1 MISQFLYTILAALLS
16 IAALFVSTK
25 IIGNKQMSQMNMF
38 DYINGITI
46 GSIAAEMAV
55 DRDHDV
61 QALIAIGIYTLV
73 LYLISKISEKNI
85 AARRFLTGK
94 SILLMK
100 NGKMLEQNFRMG
112 KIDLNEFLTQCRI
125 SGFFDVGEIDTAVLE
140 QNGRISFHPKPNK
153 RPATP
158 ADLAVQ
164 VPEEKLPMA
173 VIIDGE
179 IMEKNLKMCGYNHEW
194 LDKHLKKINI
204 RPDEVFLAMCDDDL
218 TIFKKGSAHASQND
232 VFQ

>member
-1 MISQFLYTILAALLS
+1 MISQFLYTILAAFLS

-85 AARRFLTGK
+85 SARRFLTGK

-179 IMEKNLKMCGYNHEW
+179 IMDKNLKMRGYNREW
-194 LDKHLKKINI
+194 LDKRLKKRNI
-204 RPDEVFLAMCDDDL
+204 RPDEIFLAMCDDDL

>member
-1 MISQFLYTILAALLS
+1 MISQLLYTISAALLS
-16 IAALFVSTK
+16 IAAMFVSTK

-55 DRDHDV
+55 DRDNDV
-61 QALIAIGIYTLV
+61 QALVAIGIYTLV
-73 LYLISKISEKNI
+73 LFLISKISEKNV

-100 NGKMLEQNFRMG
+100 SGKMFEKNFKMG

-125 SGFFDVGEIDTAVLE
+125 SGFFDVGDIDAAVLE
-140 QNGRISFHPKPNK
+140 QNGRISFLPKPSK

-158 ADLAVQ
+158 ADLAAQ
-164 VPEEKLPMA
+164 VPQEKLAMA

-179 IMEKNLKMCGYNHEW
+179 IMDENLKMCGYNREW
-194 LDKHLKKINI
+194 LDKKLKRRNV
-204 RPDEVFLAMCDDDL
+204 RADEVFLAMCDDDL
-218 TIFKKGSAHASQND
+218 TIFKRTGADAPEND

>member
-1 MISQFLYTILAALLS
+1 MISQFLYTILAAFLS

-85 AARRFLTGK
+85 SARRFLTGK

-179 IMEKNLKMCGYNHEW
+179 IMDKNLKMCGYNREW
-194 LDKHLKKINI
+194 LDKRLKKRNI
-204 RPDEVFLAMCDDDL
+204 RPDEIFLAMCDDDL